1 MYKNVGDKLKI
12 CAIVSAVIGVF
23 ITIYIALNYFDL
35 ENYILA
41 GITLLVG
48 AFLSWLSSL
57 GLYSWGEVVSNVNK
71 QTEIQK
77 ETLGKIQEYIDKDK
91 TVQVNVSK
99 IETQKESVKPTVKTL
114 EDYIQETEN
123 NDNK

>member
-57 GLYSWGEVVSNVNK
+57 GLYSWGEVVSNVSK

-91 TVQVNVSK
+91 KVQVNVSK

>member
-57 GLYSWGEVVSNVNK
+57 GLYSWGEVVSNVSK

-91 TVQVNVSK
+91 KVQVNVSK
-99 IETQKESVKPTVKTL
+99 IETQKESV
-114 EDYIQETEN
+114 
-123 NDNK
+123 

>member
-41 GITLLVG
+41 CITLLVG

-57 GLYSWGEVVSNVNK
+57 GLYSWGEVVSNVSR

-91 TVQVNVSK
+91 KVQVNVSK

>member
-57 GLYSWGEVVSNVNK
+57 GLYSWGEVVSNVSR

-91 TVQVNVSK
+91 KVQVNVSK